1 MGQVVQ
7 TNGDYTI
14 KALPDDRTVGGR
26 IVLDTGD
33 NVGEV
38 RVTGNLV
45 VTGATLTVETANLN
59 VQDNVIILN
68 YGEVGAGVTLD
79 YSGIQVDRGSLPA
92 ASFVYDETNGYW
104 FLAAGAQ
111 PGPFSFLNDGTNPSS
126 PRSASRIK
134 LKEILTDSIADSG
147 DLLLIGTGTGV
158 LKVGDRGPGPGYETF
173 VTDPDDVPNKQYVDN
188 AIRDNPTF
196 QILADGPDDPLN
208 PLPNNATRVIVT
220 DADIAD
226 LGNGVSSLDYFSQNT
241 GESTGGESAV
251 SILVDGVLSSQF
263 YSDRVF
269 VQELDFSDNQIT
281 INREDTFNDTNIVIT
296 IPGTGKL
303 QTNHALQ
310 LDNWNVTPSY
320 ASNATMIYSKTPEIG
335 TTGLFF
341 THSARSGEFISKNKA
356 LVFSMIF

>member
-14 KALPDDRTVGGR
+14 KALPDDRTVGGK
-26 IVLDTGD
+26 ITLDTGD

-68 YGEVGAGVTLD
+68 YGESGAGVTLD
-79 YSGIQVDRGSLPA
+79 YSGIQIDRGTLPP
-92 ASFVYDETNGYW
+92 ASFVYDEANGYW

-111 PGPFSFLNDGTNPSS
+111 PGPFSFSNDGTNPEN
-126 PRSASRIK
+126 PRSTSRLK
-134 LKEILTDSIADSG
+134 LKEILTDSTDNG

-158 LKVGDRGPGPGYETF
+158 LKVGDRSPGPGYETF

-196 QILADGPDDPLN
+196 QILSDGPINPLS

-220 DADIAD
+220 DADVSD
-226 LGNGVSSLDYFSQNT
+226 LGNGVSSLDYFFQNT
-241 GESTGGESAV
+241 GETTLDDRSAV
-251 SILVDGVLSSQF
+251 SILVDGILNSQF
-263 YSDRVF
+263 YTDRTYI
-269 VQELDFSDNQIT
+269 QDLDISDNQIT
-281 INREDTFNDTNIVIT
+281 INREDAFNNTNIVIT
-296 IPGTGKL
+296 VPGTGKL

-310 LDNWNVTPSY
+310 LDNWNITPSY
-320 ASNATMIYSKTPEIG
+320 ASNATIINSKPPSIG

-341 THSARSGEFISKNKA
+341 SHSQGSGEFISKNKA